1 MDDEL
6 DLISRKSDVPL
17 YVQLMETL
25 EDRIRSGGLRSGD
38 MLPSEAAL
46 VEEFKVS
53 RITVRQ
59 ALSNMEQR
67 GLVYRRRGR
76 GTFVSAPQVSQQLN
90 REASTIIEALRSRGI
105 EPEVRILGL
114 EQIEAPLRVS
124 GRLGLEEDPIVTR
137 LRRLY
142 LHEDAP
148 LALVDLFL
156 PLAMSGVAEVLSQ
169 EDHLKE
175 TTYSV
180 FEKEMHI
187 AIKEAKHIIHST
199 PLEADVAAA
208 LNVPPDSTCL
218 SMDRITFA
226 ENGSVLELMTFY
238 YPTDSFQFEITLPR
252 NEQHI
257 SYRISENWGKA

>member
-17 YVQLMETL
+17 YVQLMEML

-38 MLPSEAAL
+38 MVPSEAAL

-76 GTFVSAPQVSQQLN
+76 GTFVSAPQVSQKLN

-114 EQIEAPLRVS
+114 EQIEAALGVS
-124 GRLGLEEDPIVTR
+124 TMLGLLEDPIVTR
-137 LRRLY
+137 LRRVY

-187 AIKEAKHIIHST
+187 AIKEAKHINHST
-199 PLEADVAAA
+199 PMEADVAEA
-208 LNVPPDSTCL
+208 LNDPPDSTCL
-218 SMDRITFA
+218 SKDRITNP
-226 ENGSVLELMTFY
+226 ENG
-238 YPTDSFQFEITLPR
+238 R
-252 NEQHI
+252 EQ
-257 SYRISENWGKA
+257 

>member
-1 MDDEL
+1 MDDQL

-17 YVQLMETL
+17 YVQIMETL

-38 MLPSEAAL
+38 LVPSEAAL

-76 GTFVSAPQVSQQLN
+76 GTFVSSPQVRQELDH
-90 REASTIIEALRSRGI
+90 EARTIVEALRSRGI

-114 EQIEAPLRVS
+114 ERIEAPLRVS
-124 GRLGLEEDPIVTR
+124 KMLQLQEDPIVTR

-169 EDHLKE
+169 DDHLKE

-180 FEKEMHI
+180 FEKKMRI
-187 AIKEAKHIIHST
+187 TIKEAKHIIRST
-199 PLEADVAAA
+199 PLEADIAAA
-208 LNVPPDSTCL
+208 LHVPPDSTCL
-218 SMDRITFA
+218 SMDRITFS

-252 NEQHI
+252 NEQQI
-257 SYRISENWGKA
+257 SYRVSESWGKS